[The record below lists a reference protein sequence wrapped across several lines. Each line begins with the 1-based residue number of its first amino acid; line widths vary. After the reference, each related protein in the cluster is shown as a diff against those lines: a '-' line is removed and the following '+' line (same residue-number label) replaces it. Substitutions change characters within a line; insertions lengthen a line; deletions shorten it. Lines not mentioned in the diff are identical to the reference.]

1 MNRGGM
7 NREGMIS
14 PDYLR
19 AVQYLSPAFPIGGF
33 AYSQGLE
40 TAISAGLVTDPV
52 RLQDWISTQLL
63 HGSAR
68 ADAIL
73 IAHARQGDC
82 DELAQLAYA
91 LAPSRERDLEMREM
105 GRAFGAQISGL
116 TGAEFPALPLP
127 VAIGRATAG
136 LKLPT
141 ADILALFLQGF
152 AVQMA
157 SVGVRFIPLGQSAG
171 QAVLAALAPQILSV
185 ADQAA
190 RAALDEISSST
201 IGADMA
207 SMAHETLEIRI
218 YRT

>member
-1 MNRGGM
+1 
-7 NREGMIS
+7 
-14 PDYLR
+14 
-19 AVQYLSPAFPIGGF
+19 
-33 AYSQGLE
+33 
-40 TAISAGLVTDPV
+40 
-52 RLQDWISTQLL
+52 
-63 HGSAR
+63 
-68 ADAIL
+68 
-73 IAHARQGDC
+73 
-82 DELAQLAYA
+82 
-91 LAPSRERDLEMREM
+91 
-105 GRAFGAQISGL
+105 
-116 TGAEFPALPLP
+116 LP

-152 AVQMA
+152 AVQMV

-171 QAVLAALAPQILSV
+171 QAVLAALAPQVLSV